1 MGIAEWLSTNWF
13 IFVQTAGI
21 IASLLFTGISIRAD
35 GNARQIETLITFTEH
50 HRQIWSLAFEVP
62 EISKHYFGESDARK
76 RLLVTLLIHHLHALF
91 RAIQKGLIPEP
102 AKMRKDIGAFFTDEF
117 AKTIWNESAQYHE
130 SDFVNFIEQIINVN
144 QA

>member
-1 MGIAEWLSTNWF
+1 MGIWELLSTNWF
-13 IFVQTAGI
+13 ALVQTAGI
-21 IASLLFTGISIRAD
+21 IASLLFTSHTIRAD

-62 EISKHYFGESDARK
+62 EIANHYFGESEARK

-102 AKMRKDIGAFFTDEF
+102 AKMRQDIKAFFTDEF
-117 AKTIWNESAQYHE
+117 SKTIWTESAQYHE
-130 SDFVNFIEQIINVN
+130 PDFVNFIDLIVD
-144 QA
+144 